1 MAVVPRLGL
10 ARGRAAA
17 ALPLSA
23 GVSPLA
29 LSLPPSPCVGL
40 DGPSLDA

>member
-17 ALPLSA
+17 TLPLSA

-29 LSLPPSPCVGL
+29 PSLPPPVWAL
-40 DGPSLDA
+40 MDLP